1 MKLRTTHWLRMSFA
15 RLCSYCTTS
24 QASKIPEL
32 GNERKHS
39 FSEPKTHVR
48 VTTSGKIYNFIG
60 CLVAAALYCYTTL
73 YWSDYLYTFDTIIT
87 VYLAE
92 QCGWDNER
100 VRRSSQK
107 QNGEKSD
114 VYSSLG
120 MAEKGENHTR
130 SERLSKLELGCIA
143 AIVGYREDPVIFT
156 KALESY
162 KDAEGCQF
170 VLTCIDGNEP
180 EDQVMVDVFRK
191 VYPSSSAVIDLPIP
205 LVDIALQM
213 ECGAETWKHDM
224 ILIEKCI
231 ALAKQTL
238 LDHEVHLT
246 GPDAITRLCITQSHM
261 HKKGIMF
268 TSFIVCFALSELLH
282 IEYVWTSDSDSMV
295 YKDTIM
301 RTIQTI
307 HGDDK
312 CAGASTALN
321 IHNRKDNLVTTL
333 GNTIYLND
341 LHLSRCFSSAVGAN
355 DCQSGPCAAFRIEAI
370 KPELLAW
377 YKQTILGHWMV
388 SISSFQPKSYQASLP
403 LLDSADAPQIVNEDR
418 HMTTRLLLQGHRVR
432 YISHAVTATETPVTL
447 RRWLLQ
453 QVRWARAVHIESY
466 AHPTMYLN
474 QPPLFFYAALRRE
487 LTSFVIFTTMVAYFF
502 VGVSPFMRF
511 IPRDYMVKFLLTA
524 VYLKARNPINPTWGE
539 WVWSV
544 PAALFYMIPLPAIQ
558 AWSFVTM
565 LANEWGTSMRGELQT
580 QERNRWT
587 ELKKKAWEVG
597 FFVVWMGVVGGA
609 VCRYIS
615 SEARLD
621 GWTSQI
627 CTGLG
632 TTIMWTAFGY
642 WIVTIKE

>member
-1 MKLRTTHWLRMSFA
+1 MKILTTYWLRMNFA
-15 RLCSYCTTS
+15 RLCSYCTS
-24 QASKIPEL
+24 FQPSKIPEL

-39 FSEPKTHVR
+39 FSEPRTQVR
-48 VTTSGKIYNFIG
+48 VTRSGKIYNFIG

-107 QNGEKSD
+107 EKGEKGD
-114 VYSSLG
+114 VYPQLS
-120 MAEKGENHTR
+120 MAEKGEYYTH
-130 SERLSKLELGCIA
+130 SERSSKLEFGCIA

-162 KDAEGCQF
+162 TDAEGCQF
-170 VLTCIDGNEP
+170 VLTCIDGNEA

-205 LVDIALQM
+205 LVDIALQT
-213 ECGAETWKHDM
+213 ECDAETWRQDI

-238 LDHEVHLT
+238 LDHKIHLT
-246 GPDAITRLCITQSHM
+246 GSDAITHLCVTQPHM

-268 TSFIVCFALSELLH
+268 TSFIVCFALSELLD

-355 DCQSGPCAAFRIEAI
+355 DCQSGPCAAFRIKAI
-370 KPELLAW
+370 KPELPAW
-377 YKQTILGHWMV
+377 YKQTIFGHWM
-388 SISSFQPKSYQASLP
+388 
-403 LLDSADAPQIVNEDR
+403 IVNEDR

-487 LTSFVIFTTMVAYFF
+487 ITSFVIFTTMVSYFF

-511 IPRDYMVKFLLTA
+511 IPRDYVVKFFLTA
-524 VYLKARNPINPTWGE
+524 AYLKTRNPINPTWGE

-580 QERNRWT
+580 QESNRWT
-587 ELKKKAWEVG
+587 ELKKKVWEVG
-597 FFVVWMGVVGGA
+597 FFVVWMGVVGG
-609 VCRYIS
+609 VMCRYIS
-615 SEARLD
+615 SETGLD
-621 GWTSQI
+621 GWASQI

-632 TTIMWTAFGY
+632 TTVMWTAFGY

>member
-1 MKLRTTHWLRMSFA
+1 MKILTTHWLRMNFT
-15 RLCSYCTTS
+15 RLCSYCTSFQPSKTS
-24 QASKIPEL
+24 EL
-32 GNERKHS
+32 GDERKHS
-39 FSEPKTHVR
+39 FSEPKIQIL
-48 VTTSGKIYNFIG
+48 VTRSGKIYNFIG

-107 QNGEKSD
+107 EKGEKVD
-114 VYSSLG
+114 VYPQLSV
-120 MAEKGENHTR
+120 AEKGEYYTH
-130 SERLSKLELGCIA
+130 SERSSKLELGCIA
-143 AIVGYREDPVIFT
+143 AIVGYREDPIIFT

-162 KDAEGCQF
+162 TDAEGCRF
-170 VLTCIDGNEP
+170 VLTCIDGNEA

-213 ECGAETWKHDM
+213 ECDAETWRQD
-224 ILIEKCI
+224 IVLIEKCI
-231 ALAKQTL
+231 AHAKQTL
-238 LDHEVHLT
+238 LDHEIHLA
-246 GPDAITRLCITQSHM
+246 GPNAITHLCVTQPHM

-268 TSFIVCFALSELLH
+268 TSFIVCFALSELLD

-370 KPELLAW
+370 KPKLLAW
-377 YKQTILGHWMV
+377 YKQTIFGHWM
-388 SISSFQPKSYQASLP
+388 
-403 LLDSADAPQIVNEDR
+403 IVNEDR
-418 HMTTRLLLQGHRVR
+418 HMTTRLLLQGYRVR

-487 LTSFVIFTTMVAYFF
+487 ITSFVIFTTMVSYFF

-511 IPRDYMVKFLLTA
+511 IPRDYVVKFLLTA

-565 LANEWGTSMRGELQT
+565 LANEW
-580 QERNRWT
+580 
-587 ELKKKAWEVG
+587 
-597 FFVVWMGVVGGA
+597 
-609 VCRYIS
+609 
-615 SEARLD
+615 D
-621 GWTSQI
+621 GQN
-627 CTGLG
+627 
-632 TTIMWTAFGY
+632 
-642 WIVTIKE
+642 

>member
-1 MKLRTTHWLRMSFA
+1 MKILTTHWLRMNFA

-24 QASKIPEL
+24 QPSKISGL
-32 GNERKHS
+32 GDERKHS
-39 FSEPKTHVR
+39 FSEPKIQIL
-48 VTTSGKIYNFIG
+48 VTRSGKIYNFIG

-100 VRRSSQK
+100 VRRSCQK
-107 QNGEKSD
+107 EEGEKGD
-114 VYSSLG
+114 VYPELSV
-120 MAEKGENHTR
+120 AEKGEYYTH
-130 SERLSKLELGCIA
+130 SERSSKLELGCIA

-162 KDAEGCQF
+162 MNAEGCQF

-191 VYPSSSAVIDLPIP
+191 VYPSSSAVIDLPIS

-213 ECGAETWKHDM
+213 ECDAETWRQDI

-238 LDHEVHLT
+238 LDHKIHLT
-246 GPDAITRLCITQSHM
+246 GSDAITHLCVTQPHM

-268 TSFIVCFALSELLH
+268 TSFIVCFALSELLD

-370 KPELLAW
+370 KPKLLAW
-377 YKQTILGHWMV
+377 YKQTIFGHWM
-388 SISSFQPKSYQASLP
+388 
-403 LLDSADAPQIVNEDR
+403 IVNEDR
-418 HMTTRLLLQGHRVR
+418 HMTTRLLLQGYRVR

-466 AHPTMYLN
+466 AHPTMYLH

-487 LTSFVIFTTMVAYFF
+487 ITSFVIFTTMVSYFF

-511 IPRDYMVKFLLTA
+511 ISRDYVVKFLLTA

-565 LANEWGTSMRGELQT
+565 LANEWG
-580 QERNRWT
+580 
-587 ELKKKAWEVG
+587 LKNKVWEVG
-597 FFVVWMGVVGGA
+597 FFVVWMGVVGG
-609 VCRYIS
+609 VMCRYIS
-615 SEARLD
+615 AESGLD
-621 GWTSQI
+621 GWTSQM

>member
-1 MKLRTTHWLRMSFA
+1 MSSDLSFQ
-15 RLCSYCTTS
+15 LLTS
-24 QASKIPEL
+24 CPS
-32 GNERKHS
+32 
-39 FSEPKTHVR
+39 
-48 VTTSGKIYNFIG
+48 
-60 CLVAAALYCYTTL
+60 
-73 YWSDYLYTFDTIIT
+73 
-87 VYLAE
+87 
-92 QCGWDNER
+92 
-100 VRRSSQK
+100 
-107 QNGEKSD
+107 
-114 VYSSLG
+114 
-120 MAEKGENHTR
+120 
-130 SERLSKLELGCIA
+130 
-143 AIVGYREDPVIFT
+143 
-156 KALESY
+156 
-162 KDAEGCQF
+162 
-170 VLTCIDGNEP
+170 IDD
-180 EDQVMVDVFRK
+180 DQ

-213 ECGAETWKHDM
+213 ECDAEMWRQDI

-238 LDHEVHLT
+238 LDHEIHLT
-246 GPDAITRLCITQSHM
+246 GPDAITHLCVTQPHM

-268 TSFIVCFALSELLH
+268 TSFIFCFALSELFH

-377 YKQTILGHWMV
+377 YKQTIFGHWMV
-388 SISSFQPKSYQASLP
+388 SISSFRLPSHQACVP
-403 LLDSADAPQIVNEDR
+403 LIDSPDAPQIVNEDR
-418 HMTTRLLLQGHRVR
+418 HMTTRLLLEGHRVR

-487 LTSFVIFTTMVAYFF
+487 ITSFVIFTTMVSYFF

-511 IPRDYMVKFLLTA
+511 IPRDYVVKFLLTA

-539 WVWSV
+539 WVWSG

-587 ELKKKAWEVG
+587 ELKKKVWEIG
-597 FFVVWMGVVGGA
+597 FFVVWMGVVGG
-609 VCRYIS
+609 VMCRYIS
-615 SEARLD
+615 SEMGLD
-621 GWTSQI
+621 GWTSHI
-627 CTGLG
+627 CIGLG

>member
-1 MKLRTTHWLRMSFA
+1 MKILTTHWLRMNFA

-24 QASKIPEL
+24 HPSKIFEL
-32 GNERKHS
+32 RDERKDS
-39 FSEPKTHVR
+39 FSEPNTQVR
-48 VTTSGKIYNFIG
+48 VTRSGKIYNFIG

-100 VRRSSQK
+100 VRRSIQK
-107 QNGEKSD
+107 QEGKKGNIH
-114 VYSSLG
+114 SSLSV
-120 MAEKGENHTR
+120 AEKGEHYTR
-130 SERLSKLELGCIA
+130 SDRSSELEYGCIA
-143 AIVGYREDPVIFT
+143 AIVGYREDPIIFT
-156 KALESY
+156 KALQSY

-170 VLTCIDGNEP
+170 VLTCIDGNEA
-180 EDQVMVDVFRK
+180 EDQVMVDIFRK
-191 VYPSSSAVIDLPIP
+191 AYPSSSAVIDLPIP
-205 LVDIALQM
+205 LVDVALQM
-213 ECGAETWKHDM
+213 ECDAETWRKDI

-231 ALAKQTL
+231 TLAKQTL
-238 LDHEVHLT
+238 FDHEIHLT
-246 GPDAITRLCITQSHM
+246 GPDAITHLCVTQPHM

-268 TSFIVCFALSELLH
+268 TSFIVCFALSELLD

-307 HGDDK
+307 HGDHK

-377 YKQTILGHWMV
+377 YKQTIFGHWM
-388 SISSFQPKSYQASLP
+388 
-403 LLDSADAPQIVNEDR
+403 IVNEDR

-432 YISHAVTATETPVTL
+432 YISQAVTATETPVTL

-487 LTSFVIFTTMVAYFF
+487 ITSFVIFTTVVSYFF
-502 VGVSPFMRF
+502 LGVSPFMRF
-511 IPRDYMVKFLLTA
+511 IPRDYVVKFLLTA
-524 VYLKARNPINPTWGE
+524 IYLKARNPINPTWGE

-565 LANEWGTSMRGELQT
+565 LANEW
-580 QERNRWT
+580 
-587 ELKKKAWEVG
+587 ELKKKVWEVG
-597 FFVVWMGVVGGA
+597 FFVVWMGVVGG
-609 VCRYIS
+609 VMCRYIS
-615 SEARLD
+615 SETGLD
-621 GWTSQI
+621 GWTSLI
-627 CTGLG
+627 CTGVG